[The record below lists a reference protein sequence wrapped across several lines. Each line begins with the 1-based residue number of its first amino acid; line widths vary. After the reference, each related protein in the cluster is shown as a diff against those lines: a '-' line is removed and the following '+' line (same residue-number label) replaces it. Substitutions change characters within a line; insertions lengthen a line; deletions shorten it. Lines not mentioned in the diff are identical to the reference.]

1 MTERSGVKIAVVTDD
16 SESISRHFGRAGSYL
31 VVTVEDDK
39 VIAQEL
45 RPKAGHDDF
54 AGQGD
59 GSHEPGQPRGYGR
72 SAAAK
77 HAAMIDSI
85 RDCEVV
91 IAGGMG
97 RGAFES
103 LRKADI
109 ATVITDERNVA
120 LAIERFVRGDLP
132 NLDDRLH

>member
-1 MTERSGVKIAVVTDD
+1 
-16 SESISRHFGRAGSYL
+16 
-31 VVTVEDDK
+31 
-39 VIAQEL
+39 
-45 RPKAGHDDF
+45 
-54 AGQGD
+54 
-59 GSHEPGQPRGYGR
+59 
-72 SAAAK
+72 
-77 HAAMIDSI
+77 MIDSI
-85 RDCEVV
+85 CDCEVV

-120 LAIERFVRGDLP
+120 RAIERFVRGDLP

>member
-1 MTERSGVKIAVVTDD
+1 
-16 SESISRHFGRAGSYL
+16 
-31 VVTVEDDK
+31 
-39 VIAQEL
+39 
-45 RPKAGHDDF
+45 
-54 AGQGD
+54 
-59 GSHEPGQPRGYGR
+59 
-72 SAAAK
+72 
-77 HAAMIDSI
+77 
-85 RDCEVV
+85 
-91 IAGGMG
+91 MG